1 MTNHEIAV
9 EAKKLEAEALMLG
22 DKKLAF
28 RLAKLAQKAIRADL
42 PPSFSAHE
50 TTIDGRR
57 DGATAEVRNNRHA
70 NS

>member
-42 PPSFSAHE
+42 PPSFSA
-50 TTIDGRR
+50 
-57 DGATAEVRNNRHA
+57 N
-70 NS
+70 